1 MRSCAGRPQGCRS
14 REGKQGGA
22 RGLGPLDD
30 AGSRSCEA
38 KRRKAVRKAAEQD
51 KAQPLAPALGS
62 RRLVEPRR
70 QPQGAGAY
78 KYNAVTI
85 EPLLLSLKHK
95 HSTMTFK
102 EFVKYVGLI
111 VVSSLLTLAAIFWLS
126 IMSLSFLIQSA
137 SKQAGESDKT
147 LIRPHTYIELRL
159 DYPLKEVERD
169 PFARF
174 DPKTFEFRPAL
185 TFHQVLKVL
194 EMATTDERIDGIV
207 VHSDGLQAGWA
218 QTEEL
223 RQALARFSESGK
235 PVVGYNSIL
244 TAKNLYLAS
253 GTRKIWAHPMA
264 VADWKGLAAQILF
277 FKDLL
282 RKLHI
287 DVQVIRHG
295 KYKSAVE
302 PFVQKKMSPANR
314 LQTRRM
320 VNGIWNETLRKV
332 AEARRLPVDSL
343 NAWAG
348 NLALRMPQDLVRH
361 GLVDGLLY
369 PDELKKRL
377 AGLSGNEVRAFDI
390 HFVTETDYY
399 YKNKAKEIFKELAPV
414 GSGVIA
420 VLLAE
425 GQIVPGEGNKD
436 EIGAD
441 ALIGQIRKLRKDDK
455 IDAVV
460 LRINSP
466 GGSAMAS
473 EQIWRELKLL
483 AKEKPLVVSM
493 GNVAASGGYY
503 IATAADNIFADRTT
517 ITGSIGVFGL
527 IPNLQNA
534 VGALGISVDTVK
546 THPHADMGLMR
557 PLDTTEKAYF
567 KQMIEFT
574 YHTFLQRVADGRKM
588 NIDRVDSIAQGRVWT
603 GADAVKLGLADKLG
617 GLTDALEY
625 TETLLPSDSKP
636 VRVRYYPQVEN
647 PFAALFSLK
656 ADEAREQL
664 RRALLPAPLD
674 KAVQWRQ
681 KYARMLSRDKI
692 WMLMPY
698 QPDIR

>member
-1 MRSCAGRPQGCRS
+1 MS
-14 REGKQGGA
+14 
-22 RGLGPLDD
+22 
-30 AGSRSCEA
+30 
-38 KRRKAVRKAAEQD
+38 
-51 KAQPLAPALGS
+51 
-62 RRLVEPRR
+62 
-70 QPQGAGAY
+70 
-78 KYNAVTI
+78 
-85 EPLLLSLKHK
+85 
-95 HSTMTFK
+95 FK

-111 VVSSLLTLAAIFWLS
+111 VVSTLLTMAAIFWLS
-126 IMSLSFLIQSA
+126 MMSLSFLIRSA
-137 SKQAGESDKT
+137 SEQAGKSDQT

-174 DPKTFEFRPAL
+174 DPKTFQFRPAL

-194 EMATTDERIDGIV
+194 DMARTDDRIDGIL
-207 VHSDGLQAGWA
+207 VHDDMLQAGWA

-223 RQALARFSESGK
+223 RRALTAFAQSGK
-235 PVVGYNSIL
+235 PVVAYNNVL
-244 TAKNLYLAS
+244 TAKNLYLSSAAQ
-253 GTRKIWAHPMA
+253 KLWAHPVA
-264 VADWKGLAAQILF
+264 VTDWKGLAAQILF

-282 RKLHI
+282 QKLHI

-295 KYKSAVE
+295 RFKSAVE
-302 PFVQKKMSPANR
+302 PFIQKKMSSANR
-314 LQTRRM
+314 LQTRFM
-320 VNGIWNETLRKV
+320 VNGIWNEILGKV
-332 AEARRLPVDSL
+332 AESRRLNPDSL

-348 NLALRMPQDLVRH
+348 HLSLRLPQDLVKH
-361 GLVDGLLY
+361 GVVDTLLY
-369 PDELKKRL
+369 PDQLNERL
-377 AGLSGNEVRAFDI
+377 AALSEDKTCSCDI
-390 HFVTETDYY
+390 HFINETDYY
-399 YKNKAKEIFKELAPV
+399 YKNKAKELFKELKPV

-441 ALIGQIRKLRKDDK
+441 DLIHQIRKLRQDDK

-534 VGALGISVDTVK
+534 VSALGIGVDTVK

-557 PLDTTEKAYF
+557 PLDDTEKAYF

-574 YHTFLQRVADGRKM
+574 YHTFLQRVAEGREM
-588 NIDRVDSIAQGRVWT
+588 SIDRVDSIAQGRVWT
-603 GADAVKLGLADKLG
+603 GADARKLGLVDQLG
-617 GLTDALEY
+617 GLQAAVEY
-625 TETLLPSDSKP
+625 TKTLLPKDSKP
-636 VRVRYYPQVEN
+636 VKVRYYPQTEN
-647 PFAALFSLK
+647 PFAALFNLK
-656 ADEAREQL
+656 AEQTREQL
-664 RRALLPAPLD
+664 LHVLLPEPLD
-674 KAVQWRQ
+674 KAVQLRRKYETMLRQ
-681 KYARMLSRDKI
+681 DKI